1 MSHCASP
8 EKTANLASARL
19 YTIFDTAYA
28 DPQHLEKTLAAL
40 LCGGAD
46 IIQIRAKNL
55 PQEKILPLALRAR
68 KLLDGSK
75 IPLIINDHPQI
86 ARDCG
91 AEGVHLGQDDGD
103 IPHTRAT
110 CPGLLIGRS
119 THSLQQALTAQL
131 DGADYIGFGPLFA
144 TPTKA
149 GRPAIGLGELKNLHR
164 AVHIPAFAIGGIT
177 PQNAPQVVAAGARRL
192 AVSQAIALADEPR
205 LVAQA
210 FCRILHGELA

>member
-1 MSHCASP
+1 MISP
-8 EKTANLASARL
+8 AAISAARL
-19 YTIFDTAYA
+19 YAIFDTAYA
-28 DPQHLEKTLAAL
+28 DPQHLEKTLTAL

-91 AEGVHLGQDDGD
+91 ADGVHLGQHDGD
-103 IPHTRAT
+103 IPQTRAA
-110 CPGLLIGRS
+110 CPGLIIGRS
-119 THSLQQALTAQL
+119 THSLIQALAAQK
-131 DGADYIGFGPLFA
+131 DGANYIGFGPLFP

-164 AVHIPAFAIGGIT
+164 AVHIPAFAIGGIKSH
-177 PQNAPQVVAAGARRL
+177 NLHDVLAAGARRVVI
-192 AVSQAIALADEPR
+192 VSGILQAADIALECRRIKDI
-205 LVAQA
+205 LQA
-210 FCRILHGELA
+210 TPPDDA